1 MPDATGLFPNWSRVH
16 DPADLRAAALRK
28 ALDQLVSDIDRA
40 TAITPDLLQK
50 TETILS
56 QANQHMKQAMN
67 EDAGRNLMSLAQI
80 ADGLF
85 TMLVSG
91 FATAVPAVDADSLGQ
106 TASGLSNIFALI
118 DAISSPEFASQK
130 QMDDMSKAFEKM
142 LTTAFETIADKDATA
157 DEIRE
162 ALDETR
168 GAVLDGLLATMEEQR
183 SGVLA
188 GAGLDDEDEFRY
200 ESESAA
206 I

>member
-1 MPDATGLFPNWSRVH
+1 M
-16 DPADLRAAALRK
+16 RK

-56 QANQHMKQAMN
+56 QANPHMKQAMN
-67 EDAGRNLMSLAQI
+67 EDAGTNLMSLAQI

-91 FATAVPAVDADSLGQ
+91 FATAVPAVDADTLGQ
-106 TASGLSNIFALI
+106 TASGLSNIFAHI
-118 DAISSPEFASQK
+118 DASSSPVFASQK

-162 ALDETR
+162 AL
-168 GAVLDGLLATMEEQR
+168 
-183 SGVLA
+183 
-188 GAGLDDEDEFRY
+188 
-200 ESESAA
+200 
-206 I
+206 